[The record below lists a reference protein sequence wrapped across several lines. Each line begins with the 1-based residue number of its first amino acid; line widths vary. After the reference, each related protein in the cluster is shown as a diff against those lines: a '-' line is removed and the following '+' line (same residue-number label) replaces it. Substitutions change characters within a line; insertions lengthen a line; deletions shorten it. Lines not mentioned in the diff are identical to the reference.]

1 MNRRT
6 THPITAPTSQDLR
19 GLVSDADG
27 TIPVPAPT
35 TWMQTPGED
44 LGGLG
49 GLTPSQRT
57 TRAPNQV
64 STAIRLGA
72 VLATLLL
79 GLFAL
84 SGCNAAKNEPAPP
97 TPTVQPVVPTP
108 VIENAHQPSGLLPR
122 PDTHS
127 ETTTVLL
134 LGTDRRNA
142 DSDID
147 NTDTLMLLHLD
158 PNARR
163 AVILSIPRDL
173 YVDVP
178 GHGQGRINTAY
189 AWGEED
195 GTGGL
200 ALARQTVSTT
210 LGIPVQHAAL
220 VDFRA
225 FVTLVDTIGGIDVDV
240 PYTISDPTYP
250 DAGIGYDPFYLP
262 AGQQHLD
269 GATALKYARTR
280 ATPGGDFDRSA
291 RQRQV
296 VLAVRDRVTRLD
308 MLPDLIKQSPQIW
321 STLQSAIE
329 TDLTLGEM
337 VDLAVSG
344 SRIPADQIVT
354 AGIDQTCT
362 QFWTTDGGAEVLLP
376 DYAAIAERITPLFT
390 PPPTAIAS
398 Q

>member
-6 THPITAPTSQDLR
+6 THPITTPTSQDLR
-19 GLVSDADG
+19 GLMSDADG
-27 TIPVPAPT
+27 TTPVSATT
-35 TWMQTPGED
+35 TWMQTLGED
-44 LGGLG
+44 LAGLS
-49 GLTPSQRT
+49 GLKPSQRT
-57 TRAPNQV
+57 TRPPNQV
-64 STAIRLGA
+64 STSIRPGA
-72 VLATLLL
+72 VLAMLLL
-79 GLFAL
+79 GLFVL
-84 SGCNAAKNEPAPP
+84 SACNAAKNEPAPP
-97 TPTVQPVVPTP
+97 TPTVQPAAPTP
-108 VIENAHQPSGLLPR
+108 VVENVHQPSGLLP
-122 PDTHS
+122 
-127 ETTTVLL
+127 
-134 LGTDRRNA
+134 TDNG
-142 DSDID
+142 ID

-240 PYTISDPTYP
+240 PYAISDPTYP
-250 DAGIGYDPFYLP
+250 DRGTGYNPFYLP

-376 DYAAIAERITPLFT
+376 DYAAIAELITPLFT
-390 PPPTAIAS
+390 PPPTAVAS